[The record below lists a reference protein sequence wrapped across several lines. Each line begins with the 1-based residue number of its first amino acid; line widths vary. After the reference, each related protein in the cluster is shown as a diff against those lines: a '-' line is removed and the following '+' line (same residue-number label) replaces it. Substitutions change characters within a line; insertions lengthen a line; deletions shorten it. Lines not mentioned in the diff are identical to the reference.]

1 MTTEEDVLHEKEIP
15 VRASEPCVLVIFGA
29 TGDLTGRKLMPAIYK
44 LYAEEMAPE
53 GFTIVG
59 FARREW
65 SDEDFRSKMLE
76 DMKKAKCPI
85 DDAKWKTF
93 SEKLFYHRSEFD
105 SDEGYDTLKKRLEE
119 MDQKMGTKGNRLFY
133 LATQP
138 SFFTTITAKL
148 KERGLV
154 YDPTDESK
162 YSRVIIEKPFG
173 TDLDSALA
181 LQHEISQHFSEDQ
194 IFRIDHYLAKET
206 VQNLLAFRFANSL
219 FESLWN
225 YKHIDRVVITV
236 SEDIGVGTR
245 GKFFEEAGL
254 MRDIVQN
261 HVMQLL
267 SLVAMESPVSLGASC
282 IHDEKVKVL
291 RSIRPMTEEEVDE
304 HTVRGQ
310 YGAGYEK
317 GEQMKGYR
325 EEDNVDPHS
334 KIETYT
340 AVRLFIDNWRW
351 AGVPFYL
358 RAGKRLAEKTTE
370 IAVFF
375 QDAPGSLFKN
385 IKRKNAHANVLT
397 IRIQPDEGI
406 SFSFNCKVPGLEPRL
421 QSVDMDFRYSTYFNA
436 EPPAAYQR
444 LILDA
449 MLGDN
454 TLFARI
460 DEVVTSWKIVDPII
474 KRWAATEAVGFP
486 NYAAGSWG
494 PDEAWHMIGYN
505 PVVKCDVSAAPKKEE
520 GTP

>member
-1 MTTEEDVLHEKEIP
+1 MTTEQEVLHEKDIP
-15 VRASEPCVLVIFGA
+15 IKAQDPCILVIFGA
-29 TGDLTGRKLMPAIYK
+29 TGDLTGRKLMPAIFQ
-44 LYAEEMAPE
+44 LYLEKGTPE

-65 SDEDFRSKMLE
+65 SDEEFRKTMYE
-76 DMKKAKCPI
+76 DLKKYALQQPLNEE
-85 DDAKWKTF
+85 AWKGF

-105 SDEGYDTLKKRLEE
+105 SDEGYDSLKNRLAEL
-119 MDQKMGTKGNRLFY
+119 DQKCGAKGNRLFY

-138 SFFTTITAKL
+138 SFFTSITSKL
-148 KERGLV
+148 KAHDLV
-154 YDPTDESK
+154 YDPSDTGK

-173 TDLDSALA
+173 RDLDSALS
-181 LQHEISQHFSEDQ
+181 LQQEISQHFSEDQ

-219 FESLWN
+219 YESLWN

-236 SEDIGVGTR
+236 AESIGVGTR

-267 SLVAMESPVSLGASC
+267 SLVAMESPVSLSASC

-291 RSIRPMTEEEVDE
+291 RSIRPMSDEEIEENV
-304 HTVRGQ
+304 VRGQ
-310 YGAGYEK
+310 YGPGYEK

-325 EEDNVDPHS
+325 EEENVDPKS
-334 KIETYT
+334 NIETFT

-351 AGVPFYL
+351 AGVPFFL

-375 QDAPGSLFKN
+375 HEAPGSLFKN
-385 IKRKNAHANVLT
+385 VKRKNAHPNVLT

-406 SFSFNCKVPGLEPRL
+406 SFSFNCKVPGLETKL
-421 QSVDMDFRYSTYFNA
+421 QSVDMDFRYSSYFNA
-436 EPPAAYQR
+436 TPVAAYQR

-449 MLGDN
+449 MTGDS

-460 DEVVTSWKIVDPII
+460 DEVVTSWKIIDPII
-474 KRWAATEAVGFP
+474 KHWEKTQPTTFP

-494 PDEAWHMIGYN
+494 PDEAWHMIHYN
-505 PVVKCDVSAAPKKEE
+505 PVVKCDVNGGPK
-520 GTP
+520 